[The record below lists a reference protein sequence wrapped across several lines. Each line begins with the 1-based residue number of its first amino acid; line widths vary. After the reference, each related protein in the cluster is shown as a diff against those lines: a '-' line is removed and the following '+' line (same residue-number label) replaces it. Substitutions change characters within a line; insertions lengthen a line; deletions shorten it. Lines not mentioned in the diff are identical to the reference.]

1 MTTPR
6 DPDKTRQALL
16 EAAFDEIYEQGFQGA
31 SLDSI
36 LARTGVTKGALYH
49 HFKNKLD
56 LGYAVVDEVIRPK
69 IREVWVEPLLDA
81 DDPIEGLKSVYM
93 QAGEVMGEQVC
104 TCGCP
109 LNNLAQE
116 MSGLD
121 EGFRQRL
128 HGALQSWQQGISQ
141 ALRHGQVAG
150 TVRDDIDTDK
160 TATFLLASLEGTVG
174 LAKNSQSE
182 AVFEASKY
190 ALDHFL
196 DSLRPAA
203 VPAA

>member
-1 MTTPR
+1 MSTPR
-6 DPDKTRQALL
+6 NPDKTRQALL
-16 EAAFDEIYEQGFQGA
+16 EAAFDEIYEHGFQAA

-56 LGYAVVDEVIRPK
+56 LGYAVVDEVIRPMV
-69 IREVWVEPLLDA
+69 RQVWVEPLLSS
-81 DDPIEGLKSVYM
+81 DDPIEGLKRVYM
-93 QAGEVMGEQVC
+93 QAGEEMGEQAC

-109 LNNLAQE
+109 LNNLVQE

-128 HGALQSWQQGISQ
+128 QAGLQSWQQGISQ
-141 ALRHGQVAG
+141 ALRHGQVTG

-174 LAKNSQSE
+174 LAKSSQND

-203 VPAA
+203 IPVA